1 MRGLS
6 LVAEALFAAGAR
18 AVHLGIEGLPPL
30 TDPAAAR
37 ALPSTTI
44 RPSRLMLSTVHLMG
58 TAGLGADPLR
68 AVCDG
73 TGRVYDAADLY
84 VADASLFP
92 GPVGVNPMLTIMALA
107 TRGRRC
113 HHRRM
118 DVTSARPSPEYL
130 RLRAPP
136 AA

>member
-1 MRGLS
+1 MVRGLS

-18 AVHLGIEGLPPL
+18 SVHLGIEGLPPL
-30 TDPAAAR
+30 AGPAEAR
-37 ALPSTTI
+37 ALLSTAI
-44 RPSRLMLSTVHLMG
+44 RPSRLMLTTVHLMG

-73 TGRVYDAADLY
+73 TGAVHDAADLY

-107 TRGRRC
+107 TRVAGGII
-113 HHRRM
+113 
-118 DVTSARPSPEYL
+118 DGWT
-130 RLRAPP
+130 
-136 AA
+136 